1 LRERA
6 LAIFEE
12 RLGADRPDTATSLDN
27 LADVLVGLGDLDGA
41 RALLERVLALHQ
53 HRLGPDHPDTVLSRQ
68 RLAAV
73 AAALDEPAQPA
84 G

>member
-1 LRERA
+1 VGVDRE
-6 LAIFEE
+6 
-12 RLGADRPDTATSLDN
+12 
-27 LADVLVGLGDLDGA
+27 VGVGDLGGA
-41 RALLERVLALHQ
+41 RPLLERVLALHQ